1 MKKFASILGSTGSIG
16 LNALK
21 IFKIKKKLFK
31 INLLAADRNYKLI
44 CKQIIELRPK
54 VFLIN
59 DKKIYDRIKK
69 KFKKKN
75 IIIINKLESNKKL
88 LKKSDITIAAIP
100 GLAGLEP
107 TIEMIKKTKKILI
120 ANKESVICGWN
131 LIKKIAFKNKT
142 QIVPL
147 DSEHFSI
154 MKLLENQNLNN
165 IKKIYLTASG
175 GPFLNYKESKMKNIK
190 PHQALKHPKWKMG
203 KKISIDS
210 ATLMNKMLEL
220 IEAQKLFSISSE
232 KIEIVIHPESLIH
245 AIIEQKNGL
254 LKFIYHET
262 TMLIPIANAIFDDNV
277 EISEFISRKINS
289 KKSIFFHKLNFNKV
303 DENKFPVIK
312 LKEKLNEYH
321 SSPIIIN
328 AANEI
333 LVDQF
338 LKKRIA
344 FKDFY
349 KYLIL
354 VLKDRNYKKYAIRV
368 PKNTSQIYKI
378 DEWARK
384 TVFDKVKLNKYG

>member
-1 MKKFASILGSTGSIG
+1 
-16 LNALK
+16 
-21 IFKIKKKLFK
+21 
-31 INLLAADRNYKLI
+31 
-44 CKQIIELRPK
+44 
-54 VFLIN
+54 
-59 DKKIYDRIKK
+59 
-69 KFKKKN
+69 
-75 IIIINKLESNKKL
+75 
-88 LKKSDITIAAIP
+88 
-100 GLAGLEP
+100 
-107 TIEMIKKTKKILI
+107 
-120 ANKESVICGWN
+120 
-131 LIKKIAFKNKT
+131 
-142 QIVPL
+142 
-147 DSEHFSI
+147 

-175 GPFLNYKESKMKNIK
+175 GPFLNYKASKMKNIK
-190 PHQALKHPKWKMG
+190 PYQALKHPKWKMG

-277 EISEFISRKINS
+277 EINEFIDQKINS

-303 DENKFPVIK
+303 DEKKFPVIK

-349 KYLIL
+349 KYLML
-354 VLKDRNYKKYAIRV
+354 VLKDRNYKKYAIKV
-368 PKNTSQIYKI
+368 PNKISQIYKI

>member
-1 MKKFASILGSTGSIG
+1 M
-16 LNALK
+16 
-21 IFKIKKKLFK
+21 
-31 INLLAADRNYKLI
+31 
-44 CKQIIELRPK
+44 
-54 VFLIN
+54 
-59 DKKIYDRIKK
+59 
-69 KFKKKN
+69 
-75 IIIINKLESNKKL
+75 IINKLESKKKL

-107 TIEMIKKTKKILI
+107 TIEMIKKSKKILI

-175 GPFLNYKESKMKNIK
+175 GPFLNYKASKMKNIK
-190 PHQALKHPKWKMG
+190 PYQALKHPKWKMG

-232 KIEIVIHPESLIH
+232 KIQIVIHPESLIH
-245 AIIEQKNGL
+245 AIVEQKNGL

-262 TMLIPIANAIFDDNV
+262 TMLIPIANAIFDDDV
-277 EISEFISRKINS
+277 EISEFINSKIIS
-289 KKSIFFHKLNFNKV
+289 KKSIFFHKLNFTKV
-303 DENKFPVIK
+303 DKKKFPVIK

-338 LKKRIA
+338 LKK
-344 FKDFY
+344 
-349 KYLIL
+349 
-354 VLKDRNYKKYAIRV
+354 
-368 PKNTSQIYKI
+368 
-378 DEWARK
+378 E
-384 TVFDKVKLNKYG
+384 